1 MAPKTSQQYGEG
13 VHWAPE
19 AIRFGE
25 PSRRYL
31 DQHQNSKTHKAA
43 IKQNQMFLRMFVKGS
58 IYKQIITGAG
68 NSNQSDVEH
77 NRRVI
82 KKFMKTVY
90 SFFWPEKIWFA
101 ISMEL

>member
-1 MAPKTSQQYGEG
+1 
-13 VHWAPE
+13 
-19 AIRFGE
+19 
-25 PSRRYL
+25 
-31 DQHQNSKTHKAA
+31 
-43 IKQNQMFLRMFVKGS
+43 MFQRMFVKGS

-82 KKFMKTVY
+82 KKFMKKKKKN
-90 SFFWPEKIWFA
+90 FFWPEKIWFA